1 MIRLECTQGNS
12 NKYYEIEVEKE
23 GKLIVTKAYY
33 GRIGNAPQVS
43 YLYSGD
49 SQEDAQDALV
59 SQRIVK
65 TKRGYRLVKDTELP
79 PNYPVP
85 TKLIDSTEKTKKGY
99 KFVSDESVSDELPVY
114 WSMNALG
121 VKDEGHANLLMFDP
135 KYVAQE
141 KLDGMRAIIHITKD
155 GLRIFSRNAGV
166 ADPTKPLEKTQS
178 LPSIAKLTFPKLIGT
193 VLDAEILGDGKTSAE
208 LSGDIHRKESVES
221 NSTLNVFD
229 ILALC
234 GKDLRNETLYVRLAE
249 LERITPQLESN
260 LIRIPPYA
268 YTTKEKKALKESIEA
283 KNGEGLM
290 FKNLDAVYVSGGR
303 PSNNWYKSKKS
314 ASFDCVVTGFTEG
327 NVKYANGIGAV
338 IFGQYVNGVLTE
350 IGQTSGMSDS
360 IRKDMSDNRTDWI
373 GKAIVIEGMERLK
386 SGAIRHPRYK
396 GKSDKS
402 ASDCIWYENEQ

>member
-12 NKYYEIEVEKE
+12 NKYYEIDIETE
-23 GKLIVTKAYY
+23 GNRIVTKAYY

-49 SQEDAQDALV
+49 CGEDAQAAMN
-59 SQRIVK
+59 SQRIAK
-65 TKRGYRLVKDTELP
+65 IKKGYRLVSDDA
-79 PNYPVP
+79 PV
-85 TKLIDSTEKTKKGY
+85 KTPATIKSITPLSKK
-99 KFVSDESVSDELPVY
+99 SVVNTTVPAELPVF

-121 VKDEGHANLLMFDP
+121 CKDESHANLLMFDP

-166 ADPTKPLEKTQS
+166 ENPEKPLEKTQS
-178 LPSIAKLTFPKLIGT
+178 LPSIAKLTFPELIGT

-208 LSGDIHRKESVES
+208 LAGDIHRKESVES
-221 NSTLNVFD
+221 STSTLNVFD

-234 GKDLRNETLYVRLAE
+234 GKDLRNETLSVRLGE
-249 LERITPQLESN
+249 LDRITPQLESN
-260 LIRIPPYA
+260 LIRVPPYA

-303 PSNNWYKSKKS
+303 PSKNWYKMKKS
-314 ASFDCVVTGFTEG
+314 ASFDCVVIGFTEG
-327 NVKYANGIGAV
+327 NGKYANGIGAV
-338 IFGQYVNGVLTE
+338 IFGQFVGGVLTE

-396 GKSDKS
+396 GRSDKS
-402 ASDCIWYENEQ
+402 ASDCIYYENEQ